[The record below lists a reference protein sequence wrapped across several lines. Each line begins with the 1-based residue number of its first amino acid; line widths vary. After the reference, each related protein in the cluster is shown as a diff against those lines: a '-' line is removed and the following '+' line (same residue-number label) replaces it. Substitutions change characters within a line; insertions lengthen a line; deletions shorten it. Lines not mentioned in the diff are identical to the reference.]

1 MTAAADA
8 TGGGPAP
15 SFPPLFTGRGA
26 SSDPFG
32 AACAAARAGCD
43 AGLVVHDI
51 RLDRLRAAIVF
62 APEVPLSEA
71 AVMLPLCGVGFQNAF
86 GTCAPPEVAVHL
98 DWTGA
103 IRINGAVAGGL
114 RMAADPRDPATEPN
128 WLVIGLDLAMMG
140 VSDAPGST
148 PDTTTL
154 FDEGCAEVDPVALLE
169 AWARHTLVWINRW
182 SEGDVRGLHREWS
195 GLVHGLNAPATVA
208 GLSGTFIGVDDRFG
222 MLLKPEGGD
231 AQALPLTDLLEDTH
245 P

>member
-1 MTAAADA
+1 
-8 TGGGPAP
+8 
-15 SFPPLFTGRGA
+15 
-26 SSDPFG
+26 
-32 AACAAARAGCD
+32 
-43 AGLVVHDI
+43 
-51 RLDRLRAAIVF
+51 
-62 APEVPLSEA
+62 
-71 AVMLPLCGVGFQNAF
+71 
-86 GTCAPPEVAVHL
+86 
-98 DWTGA
+98 
-103 IRINGAVAGGL
+103 
-114 RMAADPRDPATEPN
+114 
-128 WLVIGLDLAMMG
+128 MMG